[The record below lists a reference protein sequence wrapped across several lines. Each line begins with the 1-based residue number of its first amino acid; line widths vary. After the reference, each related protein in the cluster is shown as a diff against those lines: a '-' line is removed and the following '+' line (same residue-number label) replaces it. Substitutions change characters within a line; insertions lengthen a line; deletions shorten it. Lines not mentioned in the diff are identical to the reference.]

1 MIKIIY
7 PEENPKVRKKGDTN
21 EVFCTV
27 RRRWVKLTR
36 EEWVR
41 QNFLLYLH
49 RVCGYPPALTAVER
63 QLKVGS
69 LTKRFD
75 IVLFKNDEPFLIV
88 ECKEMNAPL
97 DTEVMMQALRY
108 NSELK
113 APYLAITN
121 GVYTYLFQQ
130 QGSTM
135 EEADCFPEWA

>member
-7 PEENPKVRKKGDTN
+7 PEENPKVRRKGDAN
-21 EVFCTV
+21 EVFCSV

-49 RVCGYPPALTAVER
+49 RVCGYPTSLTAVER
-63 QLKVGS
+63 QLKVGNI
-69 LTKRFD
+69 TKRFD
-75 IVLFKNDEPFLIV
+75 IVLFKADEPYLIV

-97 DTEVMMQALRY
+97 DMEVMMQALRY
-108 NSELK
+108 NSELR
-113 APYLAITN
+113 APFLAITN

-130 QGSTM
+130 LGNTM
-135 EEADCFPEWA
+135 EEAHAFPKWH

>member
-7 PEENPKVRKKGDTN
+7 PEENPKVRKKSEIN
-21 EVFCTV
+21 EVFCSI
-27 RRRWVKLTR
+27 RKRWVKLTK

-49 RVCGYPPALTAVER
+49 QVCGYPPSLTAVER
-63 QLKVGS
+63 RLMVGKM
-69 LTKRFD
+69 TKRFD
-75 IVLFKNDEPFLIV
+75 IVVFKEDRPFLIV

-97 DTEVMMQALRY
+97 DTSVMMQAMRY
-108 NSELK
+108 NSELQ

-130 QGSTM
+130 QGDTM
-135 EEADCFPEWA
+135 DTIDRFPEWT

>member
-49 RVCGYPPALTAVER
+49 QVCGYPPALTAVER

-135 EEADCFPEWA
+135 EESDCFPEWA